1 MCIRDSTQTIVL
13 IKKNRE
19 KMMMTVVL
27 RRFAKEFDT
36 HHGLFR
42 RFSQAM
48 SNDRSSVCNTCKAV
62 NSPTILS
69 CIKCKML
76 QSPPD
81 TLHKVNF
88 FTLFGISP
96 AFELDVKD
104 LERKYH
110 SLQKSYHPDKVDP
123 RSEDVIHKY
132 SSTLSS
138 IINDAYKTLK
148 NDLSR
153 AHYLLKMEGMNV
165 FEEGNR
171 TEDVEFLEEILT
183 IQEEIEETQDPEI
196 VEKHKQENHTR
207 KHIALHKIT
216 ELFREGNSKEIG
228 KFLVKLKYYG
238 TIDDTISRWE
248 DRHPANHQYFGINFQ
263 RVFCVCEK
271 KRQHISSTC

>member
-123 RSEDVIHKY
+123 RSEDVSAVPRLKLDSLKKIHTY
-132 SSTLSS
+132 IRVC
-138 IINDAYKTLK
+138 IILGD
-148 NDLSR
+148 SQ
-153 AHYLLKMEGMNV
+153 
-165 FEEGNR
+165 
-171 TEDVEFLEEILT
+171 
-183 IQEEIEETQDPEI
+183 IQ
-196 VEKHKQENHTR
+196 
-207 KHIALHKIT
+207 
-216 ELFREGNSKEIG
+216 
-228 KFLVKLKYYG
+228 
-238 TIDDTISRWE
+238 
-248 DRHPANHQYFGINFQ
+248 
-263 RVFCVCEK
+263 
-271 KRQHISSTC
+271 QHAQFDYQ